1 MRSDDENANIPMLPS
16 KLPCLRH
23 LEIIL
28 VSRTVIFPSD
38 YILSL
43 VSFLDASPTLDTFIL
58 RVQHFRLYYIF
69 VENHS
74 GDDNEDDNDDDDD
87 DGGDDDG
94 DIDDDGGG
102 AAAGDDDDDDNDDDD
117 DDDDGDSDSDGD
129 GDDDN
134 DDHDDKYPRTK
145 MECQH
150 DHLKRVTITGFR
162 HSLIELTIHI
172 LKSAPSLERLTLDTT
187 NGYDR
192 RLDGI
197 GKCPASTEI
206 GKCLYM
212 SNTAITEAR
221 IAAGFSRRYIAP
233 RVPSHVEFA
242 VLEPCSRCHTGNRRR

>member
-1 MRSDDENANIPMLPS
+1 MRSYDENVNIPMLPS

-28 VSRTVIFPSD
+28 VSRTVIFPRD

-43 VSFLDASPTLDTFIL
+43 VSFLNASPTLDTFIL
-58 RVQHFRLYYIF
+58 RVNGYC
-69 VENHS
+69 
-74 GDDNEDDNDDDDD
+74 
-87 DGGDDDG
+87 GDDDG
-94 DIDDDGGG
+94 DDNGDNDDDGGG
-102 AAAGDDDDDDNDDDD
+102 GGDDDDDKDDDD
-117 DDDDGDSDSDGD
+117 NNDGDNNSD

-134 DDHDDKYPRTK
+134 DDHDDKYPRSK
-145 MECQH
+145 MECRH

-162 HSLIELTIHI
+162 HSLIELTIHV
-172 LKSAPSLERLTLDTT
+172 LKNAPSLERLTLDTT

-212 SNTAITEAR
+212 SNTAITQAR
-221 IAAGFSRRYIAP
+221 IAAGFSRRCIAP